1 MPALSTRMRVVD
13 RSPWIVIVLVAAAG
27 CSSGQGTRP
36 NAGTAGHGGGAGAG
50 GSASLGGAGGTAG
63 ATGGTTSMGRG
74 GATPTGGS
82 GGATGGATSGGSGG
96 GSGGMAAGGGATG
109 GTTQLCSFQI
119 DGAPSPAIPTVGI
132 VDWSTDLGGL
142 TSARIEFTLNDPAA
156 DEINRGSGG
165 PIDVAGTQH
174 RALMLGLKPARGY
187 TYRIVATA
195 GGKVCTSPDRT
206 LTTGADPDA
215 AKIVLTSTRN
225 ASAASAPA
233 QGFIVTSDYG
243 AMAAYI
249 FDADGDV
256 VWFADAPAA
265 SSRARMDWEGQNMW
279 MLAVNGNQGGVG
291 KVRRT
296 SLDGTDVLDDVAG
309 LQDAHHDLTVLPG
322 GIVATVLWSG
332 ESTSASTLVERSP
345 DGTIKTVG
353 RIAENVFGT
362 RTSYHANSVAYHVLD
377 DTYTVGDLDSASFV
391 KLTRAGTL
399 LWRFTSNSLFGN
411 HGHQLLDG
419 GILVFKARMMPSP
432 VYEYS
437 LTEGPGTVSS
447 FLIWSYTPTNGL
459 GTTVLGDVQRLP
471 NGNTL
476 ITYSEAGEMREI
488 SAAGEL
494 VRSFQVSSSTGA
506 RRRFG
511 YADFREILYGP
522 PLR

>member
-1 MPALSTRMRVVD
+1 M
-13 RSPWIVIVLVAAAG
+13 
-27 CSSGQGTRP
+27 
-36 NAGTAGHGGGAGAG
+36 
-50 GSASLGGAGGTAG
+50 
-63 ATGGTTSMGRG
+63 
-74 GATPTGGS
+74 
-82 GGATGGATSGGSGG
+82 
-96 GSGGMAAGGGATG
+96 
-109 GTTQLCSFQI
+109 
-119 DGAPSPAIPTVGI
+119 
-132 VDWSTDLGGL
+132 
-142 TSARIEFTLNDPAA
+142 
-156 DEINRGSGG
+156 
-165 PIDVAGTQH
+165 
-174 RALMLGLKPARGY
+174 
-187 TYRIVATA
+187 
-195 GGKVCTSPDRT
+195 
-206 LTTGADPDA
+206 
-215 AKIVLTSTRN
+215 LTSTQN
-225 ASAASAPA
+225 APAAPAPA
-233 QGFIVTSDYG
+233 QGFVVTSDYG

-265 SSRARMDWEGQNMW
+265 CSRARMDWEGQNMW

-296 SLDGTDVLDDVAG
+296 SLDGTDVLEDVAG

-332 ESTSASTLVERSP
+332 ETTSASTLVERSP

-353 RIAENVFGT
+353 RVAENVFGT
-362 RTSYHANSVAYHVLD
+362 RTTYHANSVAYHVLD
-377 DTYTVGDLDSASFV
+377 DTYTVGDLASASFV

-399 LWRFTSNSLFGN
+399 LWRFTSNSLLGN
-411 HGHQLLDG
+411 HGHHLLDG
-419 GILVFKARMMPSP
+419 GILVFKARMMPSL

-447 FLIWSYTPTNGL
+447 SLIWSYTPTNDL

-494 VRSFQVSSSTGA
+494 VRSFQVWGSTGT